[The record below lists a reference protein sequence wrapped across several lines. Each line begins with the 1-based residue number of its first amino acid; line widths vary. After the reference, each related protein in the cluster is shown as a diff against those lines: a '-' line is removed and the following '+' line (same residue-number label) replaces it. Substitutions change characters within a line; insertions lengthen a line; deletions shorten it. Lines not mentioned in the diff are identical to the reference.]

1 MCLSN
6 VYLNEKKQER
16 LLIEEASQIVA
27 DSKGIQ
33 VNTLLAESKRLEDY
47 YISEVNLMENYVL
60 LKKRK
65 E

>member
-60 LKKRK
+60 LEKRK

>member
-6 VYLNEKKQER
+6 VYLNEKKQEK
-16 LLIEEASQIVA
+16 LLFEEASQIVA
-27 DSKGIQ
+27 DSKGVQ
-33 VNTLLAESKRLEDY
+33 VNTLLAESKHLEDY

-60 LKKRK
+60 LEKRT

>member
-16 LLIEEASQIVA
+16 LLVEEASQIVV
-27 DSKGIQ
+27 DSKGVQ

-60 LKKRK
+60 LEKRT